1 MNRMHLKRRKKKKNN
16 IINKIIIILILLIIA
31 IIYILKIFNEKA
43 IPHIDS
49 YSKIEAN
56 KIVSNVIS
64 STVSENISKYKNIND
79 LIITNKDSTGNVKN
93 IDFNMSLVND
103 ILSSSTKLIEQ
114 NLEYLESG
122 NVDKLKLNS
131 SLLSNKKKLNKG
143 IIYEVPSGVIFDNV
157 LLNNIFPKIPVR
169 LSLVGNIFC
178 RINTDVKEY
187 GINNALIKVNINVT
201 VEVKILLP
209 FISNN
214 ATIEV
219 DIPILMKVIEGN
231 VPSYYFDGYL
241 SSPSITKSVDN

>member
-1 MNRMHLKRRKKKKNN
+1 MNRMHLKKRKVKKNN

-31 IIYILKIFNEKA
+31 SIYILKIFNEKA

-79 LIITNKDSTGNVKN
+79 LIITNKDSIGNIKN

-103 ILSSSTKLIEQ
+103 VLVSSTKLIEQ

-241 SSPSITKSVDN
+241 SSPSITKSIND

>member
-1 MNRMHLKRRKKKKNN
+1 MNRMHLKKRKVKKNN
-16 IINKIIIILILLIIA
+16 IINKIIIILVLLIIA

-79 LIITNKDSTGNVKN
+79 LIITNKDSTGNIKN

-103 ILSSSTKLIEQ
+103 VLVSSTKLIEQ

-241 SSPSITKSVDN
+241 SSPSITKSIND

>member
-1 MNRMHLKRRKKKKNN
+1 MNRMHLKKRKVKKNN

-64 STVSENISKYKNIND
+64 STVSENISKYENIND
-79 LIITNKDSTGNVKN
+79 LIITNKDSTGNIKN

-103 ILSSSTKLIEQ
+103 VLVSSTKLIEQ

-241 SSPSITKSVDN
+241 SSPSITKSISD

>member
-1 MNRMHLKRRKKKKNN
+1 MNRMHLKKRKVKKNK

-64 STVSENISKYKNIND
+64 STVSENISKYENIND
-79 LIITNKDSTGNVKN
+79 LIITNKDSTGNIKN

-103 ILSSSTKLIEQ
+103 VLVSSTKLIEQ

-241 SSPSITKSVDN
+241 SSPSITKSISD

>member
-1 MNRMHLKRRKKKKNN
+1 MNRMHLKKRKVKKNN

-31 IIYILKIFNEKA
+31 SIYILKIFNEKA

-79 LIITNKDSTGNVKN
+79 LIITNKDSTGNIKN

-103 ILSSSTKLIEQ
+103 VLVSSTKLIEQ

-241 SSPSITKSVDN
+241 SSPSITKSIND

>member
-1 MNRMHLKRRKKKKNN
+1 MNRMHLKKRKVKKNN
-16 IINKIIIILILLIIA
+16 IINKMIIILVLLIIA

-79 LIITNKDSTGNVKN
+79 LIITNKDSTGNIKN

-103 ILSSSTKLIEQ
+103 VLVSSTKLIEQ

-241 SSPSITKSVDN
+241 SSPSITKSIND

>member
-1 MNRMHLKRRKKKKNN
+1 MNRMHLKKRKVKKNN
-16 IINKIIIILILLIIA
+16 IINKIIIILFLLIIA
-31 IIYILKIFNEKA
+31 SIYILKIFNEKA

-79 LIITNKDSTGNVKN
+79 LIITNKDSTGNIKN

-103 ILSSSTKLIEQ
+103 VLVSSTKLIEQ

-241 SSPSITKSVDN
+241 SSPSITKSIND

>member
-1 MNRMHLKRRKKKKNN
+1 MNRMHLKKRKVKKNN
-16 IINKIIIILILLIIA
+16 IINKIIIILVLLIIA

-79 LIITNKDSTGNVKN
+79 LIITNKDSTGNIKN

-103 ILSSSTKLIEQ
+103 VLVSSTKLIEQ

-187 GINNALIKVNINVT
+187 GINNALIKVNVNVT

-241 SSPSITKSVDN
+241 SSPSITKSIND